1 MNSDAQ
7 TQPKDALIDEA
18 LVLEFQAGNMAVF
31 DRLVV
36 RHRDR
41 IFNLCYWLLGDY
53 QEADEAAQDAFFKAY
68 GGLLK
73 FNRKAAFSTWLH
85 RIAVNTCRNRLK
97 SLAFR
102 FKKMTRSLANGKQT
116 GNGPPSTI
124 LQDHSPSPLEAL
136 ERREDAELLER
147 ALARLP
153 KDKRMVLVLREIE
166 GLSYD
171 QISEVTGLA
180 LGTVKSKLA
189 RARAAL
195 ATRLKKDG
203 LFQGT

>member
-18 LVLEFQAGNMAVF
+18 LVLEFQAGNVAAF
-31 DRLVV
+31 DRLVA

-41 IFNLCYWLLGDY
+41 IFNLCYWLMGDY
-53 QEADEAAQDAFFKAY
+53 QEAEEAAQDAFLKAY
-68 GGLLK
+68 GGLPK
-73 FNRKAAFSTWLH
+73 FNRKAAFATWLH
-85 RIAVNTCRNRLK
+85 RIAVNTCKNRLK

-102 FKKMTRSLANGKQT
+102 FRNMTRSLANGRQP
-116 GNGPPSTI
+116 GDGPPSPI
-124 LQDHSPSPLEAL
+124 LQDHSPSPLETL
-136 ERREDAELLER
+136 ERGEDAELLER

-153 KDKRMVLVLREIE
+153 RDKRMVLVLREIE